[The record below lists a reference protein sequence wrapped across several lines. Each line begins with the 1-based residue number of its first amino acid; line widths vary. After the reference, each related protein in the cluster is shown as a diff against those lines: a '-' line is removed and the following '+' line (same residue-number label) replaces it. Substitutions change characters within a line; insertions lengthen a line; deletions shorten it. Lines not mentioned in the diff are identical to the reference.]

1 MPQDRISDPVTTVV
15 HYPYL
20 LDPSEHPD
28 YERYHVRMPTWETFE
43 NRTQLTTLR
52 GFSVQNGKLVAFREE
67 LDRYVNAGLGR
78 VIWPFYTTV
87 LAQNFWDLVEEVR
100 RRKLWLFDFWGYVPG
115 SPLEGSWCNYQTPAG
130 MVERLERELGDRFLG
145 FDNGEQDGRY
155 IGRFAHQQCPS
166 PQDRTRQYLNFQRH
180 FQRLCDDLGN
190 HMCTLVSLCFGH
202 YFIKEGNHTLIG
214 AETAQAL
221 PNSQVYYAFIRGAG
235 KQYGVLWFGNASV
248 WNRWGWK
255 VYESSGIDPGGLKW
269 GPDAGTS
276 TALLKR
282 LIYSHWMYN
291 CVAIGFESSYFGAD
305 GQLSPIGKIQAAMGR
320 FIEEHGSP
328 GTMHAPVALM
338 LDHYAGWAMPRHLY
352 SGSGYY
358 GDTSYQ
364 VWGGIPYGAGDYL
377 THEVLSLAY
386 PGYVDAGYYRDER
399 GFLSP
404 TPWGDMMDCL
414 LSDAA
419 PWVLRQYG
427 LIVVAGDLSDGNA
440 GTETHDTLNAFMSS
454 GGHVVATAENAR
466 RLWPELG
473 IGEATR
479 VPAGTSVRFERTGE
493 VFEEPLAFDLH
504 TISATPDEMVAEAV
518 LQPGSQPAVVRFT
531 RGDGLLTVVLSPFGL
546 NAEPTVSGP
555 IPNEAER
562 AFPCPFVMLDHV
574 QRVLG
579 DAFATQQVFSVGE
592 GLGFVTCRR
601 KEGEYTIGLFNNSLD
616 PRSFQIRSLAGVIE
630 EIREI
635 PLDQS
640 EKGQPGYWP
649 NGIQHDG
656 GVSDET
662 TIAGNDVRIFQ
673 VKLTKEAVR
682 ALPHVAPPERPRN
695 RFLRLPRGTGDVK
708 EAILRMPT
716 FFQHFDGVL
725 LDWNALHARDVNI
738 LRDETRWIG
747 RQKLRIAVDFSSGC
761 NLFPDLQMLDTFLP
775 AWERTRA
782 VFDDVFGK
790 MEVLGSRDAVLEL
803 HVGPE
808 NEVSHER
815 ARERFLVCVREICQ
829 AAATRSVTVHLR
841 PHPHKFCPNN
851 AAMRQFVNEVGASNL
866 RVAVDFGHGAQSE
879 KPEAPD
885 FSGAS
890 FVLVSAPLFDLY
902 GRPFDAHLPL
912 SGSALDLSLLAGVP
926 AEAVIVYDAEY
937 SGWDDIYRDTKAIE
951 EATRSAKT

>member
-1 MPQDRISDPVTTVV
+1 
-15 HYPYL
+15 
-20 LDPSEHPD
+20 
-28 YERYHVRMPTWETFE
+28 
-43 NRTQLTTLR
+43 
-52 GFSVQNGKLVAFREE
+52 
-67 LDRYVNAGLGR
+67 
-78 VIWPFYTTV
+78 
-87 LAQNFWDLVEEVR
+87 
-100 RRKLWLFDFWGYVPG
+100 
-115 SPLEGSWCNYQTPAG
+115 

-155 IGRFAHQQCPS
+155 VGRFAHQQCPS
-166 PQDRTRQYLNFQRH
+166 PQDRVRQYLNFQRH

-255 VYESSGIDPGGLKW
+255 VYESSGTDPGGLKW

-305 GQLSPIGKIQAAMGR
+305 GQLSPVGKIQAAMGG

-404 TPWGDMMDCL
+404 TPWGDMMDCI

-419 PWVLRQYG
+419 PWVLEQYG
-427 LIVVAGDLSDGNA
+427 MIVLAGALAEVNA
-440 GTETHDTLNAFMSS
+440 GTETRDKLDQFMAS
-454 GGHVVATAENAR
+454 GGHVVATVGNAR

-473 IGEATR
+473 IGEANR
-479 VPAGTSVRFERTGE
+479 VPAGTTVRFGRTGE
-493 VFEEPLAFDLH
+493 TVEEPLAFDLH
-504 TISATPDEMVAEAV
+504 TISATPDEVVTEAV
-518 LQPGSQPAVVRFT
+518 LQPGSQPAVVRFI
-531 RGDGLLTVVLSPFGL
+531 RGNGLLTIVLSPFGL

-562 AFPCPFVMLDHV
+562 EFPCPFAMLQHV
-574 QRVLG
+574 RRVIG

-592 GLGFVTCRR
+592 GLGFLTCR
-601 KEGEYTIGLFNNSLD
+601 KGTGEYTVGVFNNSLEAR
-616 PRSFQIRSLAGVIE
+616 PFQIQSLAGMIE
-630 EIREI
+630 EIHEI

-656 GVSDET
+656 GVSNET
-662 TIAGNDVRIFQ
+662 TIAGNDVRIFR
-673 VKLTKEAVR
+673 VTLPKEAVR
-682 ALPHVAPPERPRN
+682 TLPRVAPPERPCN

-716 FFQHFDGVL
+716 FFQHFDGAL
-725 LDWNALHARDVNI
+725 LDWNALHARDITV
-738 LRDETRWIG
+738 LRDEARWIG
-747 RQKLRIAVDFSSGC
+747 RQKLRVATDFSSGC
-761 NLFPDLQMLDTFLP
+761 NLFPDLQLLDTFLP

-790 MEVLGSRDAVLEL
+790 MEVLGARDAVLEL

-815 ARERFLVCVREICQ
+815 AHARFLACVREICER
-829 AAATRSVTVHLR
+829 AAARSVTLHLR
-841 PHPHKFCPNN
+841 PHPHKFCSTA
-851 AAMRQFVNEVGASNL
+851 AAMRQFVNEVGSANL
-866 RVAVDFGHGAQSE
+866 RVAVDFGHGTQSE

-885 FSGAS
+885 FNGVS

-902 GRPFDAHLPL
+902 GRPFDAHLPV
-912 SGSALDLSLLAGVP
+912 SGSGLDLSALARVP
-926 AEAVIVYDAEY
+926 AEAIIVYDVEY
-937 SGWDDIYRDTKAIE
+937 SRWEEIYRDTKAIE
-951 EATRSAKT
+951 GAAGRSRT